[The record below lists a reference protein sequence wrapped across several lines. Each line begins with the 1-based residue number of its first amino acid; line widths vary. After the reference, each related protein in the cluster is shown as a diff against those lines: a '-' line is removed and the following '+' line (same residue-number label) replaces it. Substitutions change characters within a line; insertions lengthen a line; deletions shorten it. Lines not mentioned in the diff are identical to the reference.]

1 MNYKGLLQE
10 YCQKRGMS
18 LPKYNTTFTN
28 GKFVSSVIV
37 NDYFYEISER
47 LTTYDTKKEA
57 EQVIAEYAL
66 SQIEKKNESEKHSFN
81 IHLTEEFQPTTS
93 LFIDIENKQ
102 TILND
107 LEERINMDCFSNH
120 ENGFQD
126 SVYFYV
132 FISKYHHLYKKIKDT
147 KYCAVFEIDSPN
159 KDAADVY
166 MTYMCASLGEDFKNI
181 GIVTGDHFGHT
192 LVQILKDEDKNSR
205 LLRDIDD
212 IIDFFEEI
220 Q

>member
-10 YCQKRGMS
+10 YCQKKGLP
-18 LPKYNTTFTN
+18 LPKYNTTPLTN
-28 GKFVSSVIV
+28 GKFASSVVV
-37 NDYFYEISER
+37 NNHFYDMDEKMD
-47 LTTYDTKKEA
+47 TYDTKKEA
-57 EQVIAEYAL
+57 EQVVAEYAL
-66 SQIEKKNESEKHSFN
+66 SQIEKKNESEKHSFT
-81 IHLTEEFQPTTS
+81 IPLTEDFQPTTA

-102 TILND
+102 TILKD
-107 LEERINMDCFSNH
+107 LEERINMNCFSFSNH
-120 ENGFQD
+120 SQD

-147 KYCAVFEIDSPN
+147 KYCTVFDIDSPN

-166 MTYMCASLGEDFKNI
+166 MTYMCASLGENFKNI

-192 LVQILKDEDKNSR
+192 LVHILKDEGKNSR
-205 LLRDIDD
+205 LLRDIED
-212 IIDFFEEI
+212 IIDFFKEV

>member
-1 MNYKGLLQE
+1 MWQIATTIARASENP
-10 YCQKRGMS
+10 KR
-18 LPKYNTTFTN
+18 LIK
-28 GKFVSSVIV
+28 
-37 NDYFYEISER
+37 D
-47 LTTYDTKKEA
+47 
-57 EQVIAEYAL
+57 
-66 SQIEKKNESEKHSFN
+66 H
-81 IHLTEEFQPTTS
+81 
-93 LFIDIENKQ
+93 
-102 TILND
+102 
-107 LEERINMDCFSNH
+107 CFSNH

-147 KYCAVFEIDSPN
+147 KYCVVFEIDSPN

>member
-10 YCQKRGMS
+10 YCQKKKIS
-18 LPKYNTTFTN
+18 LPKYTTFNVFT
-28 GKFVSSVIV
+28 GHFSSVVVV
-37 NDYFYEISER
+37 NGEKF
-47 LTTYDTKKEA
+47 TTRMSYPSIKQA
-57 EQVIAEYAL
+57 EQAIAKYAF
-66 SQIEKKNESEKHSFN
+66 SQIEKKNESEKLSFS
-81 IHLTEEFQPTTS
+81 IPLTEDFQPTTA

-107 LEERINMDCFSNH
+107 LEERINMNCFSNYEH
-120 ENGFQD
+120 GLQD
-126 SVYFYV
+126 NVYFYV

-147 KYCAVFEIDSPN
+147 KYCTVFDIDSPN

-166 MTYMCASLGEDFKNI
+166 MTYMCASLGESFKNI
-181 GIVTGDHFGHT
+181 GIVTSDHFGHT
-192 LVQILKDEDKNSR
+192 LVHILKDEGKNSR

-212 IIDFFEEI
+212 IIDFFETV

>member
-10 YCQKRGMS
+10 YCQKKKIN
-18 LPKYNTTFTN
+18 LPKYTTLQVFEGYFSSTVVVN
-28 GKFVSSVIV
+28 GKKF
-37 NDYFYEISER
+37 
-47 LTTYDTKKEA
+47 TTTMSYPSIKQA
-57 EQVIAEYAL
+57 EQAIAECAF
-66 SQIEKKNESEKHSFN
+66 SQIKKKSESEKYSFN
-81 IHLTEEFQPTTS
+81 IPLTEEFQPTTAI
-93 LFIDIENKQ
+93 FIDIENKQ
-102 TILND
+102 TILKD
-107 LEERINMDCFSNH
+107 LEEKINLNSISNSEH
-120 ENGFQD
+120 GLQD

-147 KYCAVFEIDSPN
+147 KYCTVFDIDSPN

-166 MTYMCASLGEDFKNI
+166 MTYMCASLGEDFENI

-192 LVQILKDEDKNSR
+192 LVQILNGECKNAR

-212 IIDFFEEI
+212 IIDFFETV